1 MSVDYYNSNSESFI
15 KDTRNIDMK
24 KNYEVFLA
32 NVPDRGLILDV
43 GCGSGRDSLIFQK
56 LGYRVDAFDGSSS
69 MVSEAKKLTG
79 LNIELSTFEDF
90 EFNRSYNGI
99 WACASLLHVRRANL
113 VSILTRLS
121 EGLISG
127 GVLYSSFKYGNNERL
142 NGERYFNDINEHV
155 LKAYVDTVP
164 NISVMQTWVT
174 GNRRTNDNDEK
185 WLNSLLLKA

>member
-1 MSVDYYNSNSESFI
+1 MSVDYYNNNSESFI

-32 NVPDRGLILDV
+32 NVPDRGLILDA

-90 EFNRSYNGI
+90 EFNRFYNGI
-99 WACASLLHVRRANL
+99 WACASLLHVRRVNL

-185 WLNSLLLKA
+185 WLNSLLLKT

>member
-1 MSVDYYNSNSESFI
+1 MSVDYYNNNSESFI

-32 NVPDRGLILDV
+32 NIPDQGLILDA
-43 GCGSGRDSLIFQK
+43 GCGFGRDSLIFQK

-79 LNIELSTFEDF
+79 LNIKLSTFEDF

-99 WACASLLHVRRANL
+99 WACASLLHVRRVNL
-113 VSILTRLS
+113 PSILTRLS

-155 LKAYVDTVP
+155 LKVYVDTVP
-164 NISVMQTWVT
+164 AKDL
-174 GNRRTNDNDEK
+174 RD
-185 WLNSLLLKA
+185 KAS

>member
-32 NVPDRGLILDV
+32 NVPDRGLILDA

>member
-1 MSVDYYNSNSESFI
+1 
-15 KDTRNIDMK
+15 MK

-32 NVPDRGLILDV
+32 NIPDQGLILDA

-90 EFNRSYNGI
+90 EFNRFYNGI

-164 NISVMQTWVT
+164 DISVMQTWVT

>member
-1 MSVDYYNSNSESFI
+1 MSVDYYNNNSESFI

-32 NVPDRGLILDV
+32 NIPDQGLILDA

-79 LNIELSTFEDF
+79 LNIKLSTFEDF

>member
-32 NVPDRGLILDV
+32 NIPDQGLILDA

>member
-1 MSVDYYNSNSESFI
+1 MSVDYYNNNSESFI

-32 NVPDRGLILDV
+32 NIPDQGLILDA

-90 EFNRSYNGI
+90 EFNRFYNGI

-164 NISVMQTWVT
+164 DISVMQTWVT

>member
-32 NVPDRGLILDV
+32 NVPDRGLILDA

-99 WACASLLHVRRANL
+99 WACASLLHVRRGNL

-164 NISVMQTWVT
+164 DISVMQTWVT

>member
-1 MSVDYYNSNSESFI
+1 MSVDYYNNNSESFI

-32 NVPDRGLILDV
+32 NIPDQGLILDA

-79 LNIELSTFEDF
+79 LNIKLSTFEDF

-99 WACASLLHVRRANL
+99 WACASLLHVRRVNL
-113 VSILTRLS
+113 PSILTRLS

-164 NISVMQTWVT
+164 DISVMQTWVT

-185 WLNSLLLKA
+185 WLNSLLLKT

>member
-1 MSVDYYNSNSESFI
+1 MSVDYYNNNSESFI
-15 KDTRNIDMK
+15 KDTCNIDMK

-32 NVPDRGLILDV
+32 NIPDQGLILDA

-79 LNIELSTFEDF
+79 LKIELSTFEDF
-90 EFNRSYNGI
+90 EFNRFYNGI
-99 WACASLLHVRRANL
+99 WACASLLHVRRVNL

-185 WLNSLLLKA
+185 WLNSLLLKT

>member
-164 NISVMQTWVT
+164 DISVMQTWVT

>member
-32 NVPDRGLILDV
+32 NIPDQGLILDA

-90 EFNRSYNGI
+90 EFNRFYNGI

-185 WLNSLLLKA
+185 WLNSLLLKT

>member
-24 KNYEVFLA
+24 KSYEVFLA
-32 NVPDRGLILDV
+32 NIPDQGLILNA

-164 NISVMQTWVT
+164 DISVMQTWVT

>member
-1 MSVDYYNSNSESFI
+1 MSVDYYNNNSESFI

-32 NVPDRGLILDV
+32 NIPDQGLILDA

>member
-32 NVPDRGLILDV
+32 NVPDRGLILDA

-90 EFNRSYNGI
+90 EFNRFYNGI

-185 WLNSLLLKA
+185 WLNSLLLKT

>member
-1 MSVDYYNSNSESFI
+1 MSVDYYNNNSESFI

-32 NVPDRGLILDV
+32 NVPDRGLILDA

-164 NISVMQTWVT
+164 DISVMQTWVT

>member
-32 NVPDRGLILDV
+32 NVPDRGLILDA

-90 EFNRSYNGI
+90 EFNRFYNGI
-99 WACASLLHVRRANL
+99 WACASLLHVRRVNL

-164 NISVMQTWVT
+164 DISVMQTWVT

-185 WLNSLLLKA
+185 WLNSLLLKT

>member
-1 MSVDYYNSNSESFI
+1 MSVDYYNNNSESFI

-32 NVPDRGLILDV
+32 NIPDQGLILDA

-79 LNIELSTFEDF
+79 LNIKLSTFEDF

-99 WACASLLHVRRANL
+99 WACASLLHVRRVNL
-113 VSILTRLS
+113 PSILTRLS

-164 NISVMQTWVT
+164 DISVMQTWVT

>member
-32 NVPDRGLILDV
+32 NIPDQGLILDA

-90 EFNRSYNGI
+90 EFNRFYNGI
-99 WACASLLHVRRANL
+99 WACASLLHVRRVNL

-164 NISVMQTWVT
+164 DISVMQTWVT

>member
-32 NVPDRGLILDV
+32 NIPDQGLILDA

-90 EFNRSYNGI
+90 EFNRFYNGI
-99 WACASLLHVRRANL
+99 WACASLLHVRRVNL

-164 NISVMQTWVT
+164 DISVMQTWVT

-185 WLNSLLLKA
+185 WLNSLLLKT

>member
-24 KNYEVFLA
+24 KNYEGFLA
-32 NVPDRGLILDV
+32 NIPDRGLILDA

-164 NISVMQTWVT
+164 DISVMQTWVT

-185 WLNSLLLKA
+185 WLNSLLLKT

>member
-32 NVPDRGLILDV
+32 NVPDRGLILDA

-185 WLNSLLLKA
+185 WLNSLLLKT

>member
-1 MSVDYYNSNSESFI
+1 MSVDYYNNNSESFI

-32 NVPDRGLILDV
+32 NIPDQGLILDA

-79 LNIELSTFEDF
+79 LNIKLSTFEDF

-99 WACASLLHVRRANL
+99 WACASLLHVRRVNL
-113 VSILTRLS
+113 PSILTRLS

>member
-1 MSVDYYNSNSESFI
+1 MSVDYYNNNSESFI

-32 NVPDRGLILDV
+32 NIPDQGLILDA

-90 EFNRSYNGI
+90 EFNRFYNGI
-99 WACASLLHVRRANL
+99 WACASLLHVRRVNL

-164 NISVMQTWVT
+164 DISVMQTWVT

-185 WLNSLLLKA
+185 WLNSLLLKT

>member
-1 MSVDYYNSNSESFI
+1 MSVDYYNNNSESFI

-32 NVPDRGLILDV
+32 NIPDQGLILDA

-90 EFNRSYNGI
+90 EFNRFYNGI
-99 WACASLLHVRRANL
+99 WACASLLHVRRVNL
-113 VSILTRLS
+113 PSILTRLS

-164 NISVMQTWVT
+164 DISVMQTWVT

>member
-1 MSVDYYNSNSESFI
+1 MSVDYYNNNSESFI

-32 NVPDRGLILDV
+32 NVPDRGLILDA

-185 WLNSLLLKA
+185 WLNSLLLKT

>member
-32 NVPDRGLILDV
+32 NIPDQGLILDA

-164 NISVMQTWVT
+164 DISVMQTWVT

>member
-32 NVPDRGLILDV
+32 NIPDQGLILDA

-90 EFNRSYNGI
+90 EFNRFYNGI
-99 WACASLLHVRRANL
+99 WACASLLHVRRVNL

-185 WLNSLLLKA
+185 WLNSLLLKT

>member
-1 MSVDYYNSNSESFI
+1 MSVDYYNNNSESFI

-32 NVPDRGLILDV
+32 NIPDQGLILDA

-90 EFNRSYNGI
+90 EFNRFYNGI
-99 WACASLLHVRRANL
+99 WACASLLHVRRVNL

-185 WLNSLLLKA
+185 WLNSLLLKT

>member
-32 NVPDRGLILDV
+32 NVPDRGLILDA

-99 WACASLLHVRRANL
+99 WACASFLHGRRANL

-164 NISVMQTWVT
+164 DISVMQTWVT

>member
-1 MSVDYYNSNSESFI
+1 MSVDYYNNNSESFI

-32 NVPDRGLILDV
+32 NIPDQGLILDA

-99 WACASLLHVRRANL
+99 WACASLLHVRRVNL
-113 VSILTRLS
+113 PSILTRLS

>member
-32 NVPDRGLILDV
+32 NVPDRGLILDA

-164 NISVMQTWVT
+164 DISVMQTWVT

>member
-32 NVPDRGLILDV
+32 NVPDRGLILDA

-99 WACASLLHVRRANL
+99 WACASLLHVRRGNL

-185 WLNSLLLKA
+185 WLNSLLLKT

>member
-1 MSVDYYNSNSESFI
+1 MSVDYYNNNSESFI

-32 NVPDRGLILDV
+32 NIPDQGLILDA

-90 EFNRSYNGI
+90 EFNRFYNGI

-185 WLNSLLLKA
+185 WLNSLLLKT

>member
-32 NVPDRGLILDV
+32 NIPDQGLILDA

-90 EFNRSYNGI
+90 EFNRFYNGI

-164 NISVMQTWVT
+164 DISVMQTWVT

>member
-1 MSVDYYNSNSESFI
+1 MSVDYYNNNSESFI
-15 KDTRNIDMK
+15 KDTHNIDMK
-24 KNYEVFLA
+24 KNYEAFLA
-32 NVPDRGLILDV
+32 NIPDQGLILDV

-164 NISVMQTWVT
+164 DISVMQTWVT

>member
-32 NVPDRGLILDV
+32 NVPDRGLILDA

-90 EFNRSYNGI
+90 EFNRSCNGI

-164 NISVMQTWVT
+164 DISVMQTWVT